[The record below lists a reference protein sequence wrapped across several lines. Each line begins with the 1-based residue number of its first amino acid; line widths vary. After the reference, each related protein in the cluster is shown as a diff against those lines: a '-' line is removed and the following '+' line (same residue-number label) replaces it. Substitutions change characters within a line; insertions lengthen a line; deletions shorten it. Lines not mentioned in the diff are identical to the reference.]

1 MKFRGPQAHPNRPQK
16 AMACPTA
23 TVRELKSALIFVVA
37 FVALAQDATF
47 HTTVP
52 AVIAPTTVTD
62 HKGKY
67 VNGLTADDFSVLDNG
82 VPQTIRLDTT
92 DVTNIPI
99 AMVFAVQTDD
109 AAASA
114 IQKIHKIGPMIQPLI
129 TGEAGHVAV
138 VSYGSKVGLEQDFT
152 SDPEEITRAFLNI
165 KAESDRRAP
174 MLDAVSNAVSMLHL
188 RPSNERRIVV
198 VVGET
203 RDRGSKTKVADVLKM
218 IQRESVTV
226 FSLTYSA
233 YLTPFTT
240 KASELPPPEHQGDII
255 EIVTEMG
262 RMAKTNGAI
271 ALAENSGGQKLSFV
285 TLHSLEKLIGH
296 VGEELH
302 SQYLLSYT
310 PPSRESGF
318 HTISVRLRDR
328 SGLLVRSRPGYWV
341 DTE

>member
-1 MKFRGPQAHPNRPQK
+1 
-16 AMACPTA
+16 MATADSMGSSILA
-23 TVRELKSALIFVVA
+23 TVRKLKSALIFVVA
-37 FVALAQDATF
+37 CTALAQDATF

-67 VNGLTADDFSVLDNG
+67 VNGLTADDFVVLDNG
-82 VPQTIRLDTT
+82 VAQAIRLDTT

-99 AMVFAVQTDD
+99 ALVFAIQTDD
-109 AAASA
+109 AAAAA

-129 TGEAGHVAV
+129 TGEAGHVAI
-138 VSYGSKVGLEQDFT
+138 VSYGSNVGLEQDFT
-152 SDPEEITRAFLNI
+152 SNPDEIKQAFLNV
-165 KAESDRRAP
+165 KVESDRRAP
-174 MLDAVSNAVSMLHL
+174 LLDAVSNAVSMLHL
-188 RPSNERRIVV
+188 RPLNERRIVI

-203 RDRGSKTKVADVLKM
+203 RDRGSKTKIADVLKM

-226 FSLTYSA
+226 FALSYSA

-255 EIVTEMG
+255 EIITEMG

-271 ALAENSGGQKLSFV
+271 ALAGNSGGEKMSFL
-285 TLHSLEKLIGH
+285 TLHSLERLIGR

-310 PPSRESGF
+310 PPSRE
-318 HTISVRLRDR
+318 
-328 SGLLVRSRPGYWV
+328 
-341 DTE
+341 